1 MTRSEFIRSLGLS
14 SSALMALYCMGG
26 LTACSNEEPDPNNNN
41 NGNGKLDLN
50 LDLNSADY
58 SKLKTNGEFAIVK
71 GQPIIVARKPDGNF
85 VAVAKD
91 CTHQGTQLVYQ
102 SANDRFNC
110 PAHGSNFSAT
120 GSVING
126 PAAAALKQYQ
136 TEVKDSGNTLRV
148 YEG

>member
-58 SKLKTNGEFAIVK
+58 S
-71 GQPIIVARKPDGNF
+71 
-85 VAVAKD
+85 
-91 CTHQGTQLVYQ
+91 
-102 SANDRFNC
+102 
-110 PAHGSNFSAT
+110 
-120 GSVING
+120 
-126 PAAAALKQYQ
+126 
-136 TEVKDSGNTLRV
+136 
-148 YEG
+148 

>member
-26 LTACSNEEPDPNNNN
+26 LTACSNEEPDPTPTN
-41 NGNGKLDLN
+41 NGKLDLN

-71 GQPIIVARKPDGNF
+71 GQPIIVARKADGNF

-91 CTHQGTQLVYQ
+91 CTHQGAQLVYQ

-110 PAHGSNFSAT
+110 PSHGSNFST
-120 GSVING
+120 SGSVING